1 MCLLRGGG
9 GGGGLLIVDIR
20 GGMQKKESPDFRFP
34 RKAVRYSMNTT
45 CEVKKN
51 TEIRVNVLLDPH
63 SRRITIKLG
72 FLLVCY
78 RSGSR
83 RRIDLDHIFDRDDG
97 VFSDGAPNTT
107 GINYSSSVPSNFD
120 K

>member
-1 MCLLRGGG
+1 MSAGKGFL
-9 GGGGLLIVDIR
+9 
-20 GGMQKKESPDFRFP
+20 
-34 RKAVRYSMNTT
+34 YSMKTT
-45 CEVKKN
+45 CEVKKQGQGKLLRFVSMIYW
-51 TEIRVNVLLDPH
+51 IRIQGAF
-63 SRRITIKLG
+63 ITIELG

-83 RRIDLDHIFDRDDG
+83 RRIDLDHIFDRDDT
-97 VFSDGAPNTT
+97 VFNDGAPNST

>member
-1 MCLLRGGG
+1 MSAGKG
-9 GGGGLLIVDIR
+9 
-20 GGMQKKESPDFRFP
+20 F
-34 RKAVRYSMNTT
+34 RYSMKTT
-45 CEVKKN
+45 CEVKKQGQGKLLRFVSMIYW
-51 TEIRVNVLLDPH
+51 IRIQGAF
-63 SRRITIKLG
+63 ITIKLG

-83 RRIDLDHIFDRDDG
+83 RRIDLDHIFGRDDT
-97 VFSDGAPNTT
+97 VFNDGAPNST

>member
-1 MCLLRGGG
+1 MSAR
-9 GGGGLLIVDIR
+9 
-20 GGMQKKESPDFRFP
+20 E
-34 RKAVRYSMNTT
+34 AVRDSRNTA
-45 CEVKKN
+45 CEVKKQGHGKLLRFVLMIYW
-51 TEIRVNVLLDPH
+51 IRIH
-63 SRRITIKLG
+63 GAFITIKLG

-83 RRIDLDHIFDRDDG
+83 RRIDLDHIFDRDDT
-97 VFSDGAPNTT
+97 VFNDGAPNST

>member
-1 MCLLRGGG
+1 M
-9 GGGGLLIVDIR
+9 
-20 GGMQKKESPDFRFP
+20 SA
-34 RKAVRYSMNTT
+34 RKAVPYSVTT
-45 CEVKKN
+45 ACEVKKQGHGKLLRFVLMIYY
-51 TEIRVNVLLDPH
+51 IRVHCAQLLN
-63 SRRITIKLG
+63 SG

-83 RRIDLDHIFDRDDG
+83 RRIDLDHIFDRDDT
-97 VFSDGAPNTT
+97 VFNDGARNST

>member
-1 MCLLRGGG
+1 MSAGKG
-9 GGGGLLIVDIR
+9 
-20 GGMQKKESPDFRFP
+20 F
-34 RKAVRYSMNTT
+34 RYSMKTT
-45 CEVKKN
+45 CEVKKQGQGKLLRFVSMIYW
-51 TEIRVNVLLDPH
+51 IRIQGAF
-63 SRRITIKLG
+63 ITIKLG

-83 RRIDLDHIFDRDDG
+83 RRIDLDHIFDRDDT
-97 VFSDGAPNTT
+97 VFSDGAPNST